1 MLGRLYNMGKYLP
14 SFVVYTPQIS
24 GSKPV
29 GRGPLGNRVEGSLQG
44 VFEYIHIQHKL
55 NVESNS

>member
-1 MLGRLYNMGKYLP
+1 MLGRLYNMEKYLP
-14 SFVVYTPQIS
+14 SFVTYTPQIG

-44 VFEYIHIQHKL
+44 VFEYI
-55 NVESNS
+55 NTSNMS